1 MEQGQGVQRS
11 WRAPLR
17 AGGQWQLGNKDA
29 SDGEPM
35 SPVPKGQGQ
44 WRWEA
49 LPRRWRGQSGGHT
62 PSCLVPGLSGEWAAG
77 GVLRGGQARLGSLR
91 RRRPGGCVR
100 GVTELEAK
108 AGQEAWNAGDG

>member
-1 MEQGQGVQRS
+1 
-11 WRAPLR
+11 
-17 AGGQWQLGNKDA
+17 
-29 SDGEPM
+29 M